1 MAPEQGESPLQRRQ
15 REPGEAEAIRDEGAV
30 TAALGVELDGDV
42 PEVERPAGAREETL
56 VHALLG
62 GKGDL
67 GAVRRETG
75 GRTRWS
81 RELGGRQHE
90 PLDGGVER
98 RGERLD
104 VEADAPG
111 RGGRGG
117 DGADE
122 ALRMGDAP
130 DHPGRPQRLALL
142 APAEWVAVATDRAQ
156 RRMGA
161 GPPGEELPAPA
172 QAGATH
178 RGPLA
183 GVVAGRLRIG
193 DPRQHPRRAR
203 REEGGEDGRP
213 ACGRGRETGRRWA
226 GQSGVV
232 EAHPRHVTASGAP
245 YALAEAR
252 KRGRDSVAT

>member
-30 TAALGVELDGDV
+30 TAALGVKLDADV
-42 PEVERPAGAREETL
+42 PEVERPAGAREEAF
-56 VHALLG
+56 VRALLG
-62 GKGDL
+62 GEGDL
-67 GAVRRETG
+67 GAVGPETD
-75 GRTRWS
+75 RLAPS
-81 RELGGRQHE
+81 RELAGRQHE

-98 RGERLD
+98 WVERLD

-111 RGGRGG
+111 LGGRGD

-122 ALRMGDAP
+122 VFRMGDAP

-156 RRMGA
+156 RRMGT

-172 QAGATH
+172 QAGAAH

-183 GVVAGRLRIG
+183 GVVAGRLGVG

-226 GQSGVV
+226 GRSGVV
-232 EAHPRHVTASGAP
+232 EAHPRHVTARGAP
-245 YALAEAR
+245 HALAEAR

>member
-1 MAPEQGESPLQRRQ
+1 MAREQGESPLQRRQ
-15 REPGEAEAIRDEGAV
+15 REPGEAEAIVDEGAV
-30 TAALGVELDGDV
+30 AAAVGIDLDGHV
-42 PEVERPAGAREETL
+42 PELERPARAREEAL
-56 VHALLG
+56 VHALLDG
-62 GKGDL
+62 EGDL
-67 GAVRRETG
+67 GAVGRETG
-75 GRTRWS
+75 GRVRP

-98 RGERLD
+98 WVERLD

-111 RGGRGG
+111 RGGRSD

-122 ALRMGDAP
+122 AFRMGDAP
-130 DHPGRPQRLALL
+130 DHPGRPQRLTLL

-156 RRMGA
+156 RRMGT

-172 QAGATH
+172 QAGAAH

-183 GVVAGRLRIG
+183 GVVAGRLGVG

-213 ACGRGRETGRRWA
+213 ACGRGRETGRGWA
-226 GQSGVV
+226 GRSGVV